1 MYAVFLFKIYFEKMS
16 ARGVIPMTVS
26 AFYERAAVN
35 KVDDLRVLGIITN
48 KHFFKMERGAKFVK
62 RAFLYKKALL
72 ASIVYPY
79 FCGLKQTE
87 IISPD
92 RALLSTL

>member
-35 KVDDLRVLGIITN
+35 KVDDLRGLGIITN
-48 KHFFKMERGAKFVK
+48 KHFFKSERSAEFVK
-62 RAFLYKKALL
+62 NRLL
-72 ASIVYPY
+72 VQEGIACASCNICVL
-79 FCGLKQTE
+79 GMV
-87 IISPD
+87 
-92 RALLSTL
+92 